1 MSSFWQQIPFV
12 RILFPFV
19 LGILIAENNW
29 LSTWRSLILLTL
41 TSVSLFLWDRLNK
54 KIMRDHFY
62 GILFSI
68 LFFLLG
74 FFCLNLKKVATVQ
87 THFSLQKTSYLF
99 AQIAEKPQQNSNGF
113 KAEAFVITG
122 IDSLHKEIKAKGKLL
137 LYFKNT
143 GKADIPFYGD
153 QIILKSNFHDF
164 SDPKNPGAFDF
175 KKYMAH
181 KGIYQ
186 AAYLQ
191 KNDWF
196 FAGQNQGST
205 WMKWVIGS
213 QEFIQ
218 ESLHNNLKN
227 AGDIAISE
235 ALLYGYDKDMD
246 AAIIDAYT
254 KTGTLHVLAVS
265 GMHVGMIFMLL
276 GLFLKPLEK
285 RKSGKIMAAIVQLIG
300 IWAYSLL
307 CGFTPSILRATVM
320 FSFVII
326 GKQIKRGGNTF
337 NSLAA
342 SAQFLLLFDPNM
354 LFNVG
359 FQLSYAAVLGILGF
373 YPRLY
378 FLFEFKHRIADEIWK
393 IIAVSIAA
401 QTLTLPM
408 SIFYFHQLPNYF
420 LLANLL
426 IIPLTSLIIYLGI
439 LLLAISWWTI
449 VAKYLGLL
457 IGFFIHLCNS
467 IAQWIAALPYSY
479 TDGLFWTPL
488 GIACFYLSLI
498 CMLIYFSK
506 RDLFQLK
513 IVLGMVL
520 LLQMQNLYS
529 RIQNEQQEKILI
541 YHCQNHCL
549 LQYIHG
555 TTAYT
560 WIDSLGYIS
569 SKNYRQNIANNML
582 VMNIQKCLYKEL
594 GKNNTS
600 IQIGS
605 NRNLFYWQT
614 TKIPISQH
622 IAILLI
628 AGNLYQDLAKMLA
641 ANKVDR
647 IVLNPSIGRRKQEEI
662 KKIALKMKI
671 PLHAIAE
678 SGAFELSL

>member
-143 GKADIPFYGD
+143 GKADIPVYGD

-186 AAYLQ
+186 AAYLK

-218 ESLHNNLKN
+218 ESLQKNLRE

-246 AAIIDAYT
+246 ADIIDAYT

-276 GLFLKPLEK
+276 GLFLKPLER

-449 VAKYLGLL
+449 AAKYLGLL

-467 IAQWIAALPYSY
+467 IAKYIAELPYSY

-488 GIACFYLSLI
+488 GIVCFYLSLI
-498 CMLIYFSK
+498 SLVIYFSK
-506 RDLFQLK
+506 RDVMQVKFL
-513 IVLGMVL
+513 LGMVV
-520 LLQMQNLYS
+520 LLQLQNLYAAA
-529 RIQNEQQEKILI
+529 QNKEREELVI
-541 YHCQNHCL
+541 YHCQKQCL
-549 LQYIHG
+549 VQYIKG
-555 TTAYT
+555 TTAYQWT
-560 WIDSLGYIS
+560 DSLGYMN
-569 SKNYRQNIANNML
+569 SKNYKQNIAKHL
-582 VMNIQKCLYKEL
+582 LELNIQKSECKEL
-594 GKNNTS
+594 DSNNTR

-614 TKIPISQH
+614 VKIPIGQH

-641 ANKVDR
+641 ANKVGC
-647 IVLNPSIGRRKQEEI
+647 IVLNPSVDKRKQEEI